1 MPMARPLGV
10 SPLEKDRNRE
20 LPIPAK
26 RPTIVGP
33 NADED
38 GLLKAFQA
46 GDAQAFGLLVHRY
59 QNRLYSALVRFL
71 QKSEDARDVLQDTF
85 VSAFTNA
92 KNFKGNSRFYTWM
105 YRIAMNHAI
114 DLHRRKKPRQTL
126 SIYSEDQTDL
136 TNAKLE
142 TQPVNQLE
150 REEDRQLIQR
160 ALALLSPE
168 HRAVLVMK
176 EIDDLRYEEIAE
188 VLEVPVG
195 TVRSRLHRARMEMKD
210 ILEKLQS

>member
-1 MPMARPLGV
+1 MDVVRPAAFR
-10 SPLEKDRNRE
+10 EKDRNRE
-20 LPIPAK
+20 LPIPTT

-85 VSAFTNA
+85 VSGFTNA

-142 TQPVNQLE
+142 SQPVNQLE